1 MAPAH
6 KRSSALLS
14 SVSDTVQ
21 RYFAPITRLQFWD
34 GWLIPSSTSS
44 YMESEETKRTYRRT
58 LFDALCVAVLI
69 AYFLHFA
76 LPALRGGF
84 REDEMMNMGICWC
97 AGALKSLL
105 ANIVFWKLFLCL
117 GDALYY
123 LPLYLYRPGG
133 ALYYLPLYHF
143 FGLNPLPYRIAQISI
158 LAVSIP
164 VVYYLS
170 RRFTSSRSIAFLA
183 VLALCY
189 HPRLAGLVFVGAFIY
204 DVLCGFFYFAAFA
217 YYMHIRERGDS
228 LRPLHLL
235 GFLALYMCALN
246 CKEMAVTLPA
256 IVLIYEFL
264 KSRGWANW
272 KAFLRWILS
281 YLAPSLIAGLL
292 TVFYIYGK
300 THGGGSL
307 ASLDP
312 YRPKYSWHNFT
323 DSNSRFVGEL
333 LFAGHT
339 ITTTTLL
346 ILWAFVFIYA
356 FVRRDRMLQLMAFWI
371 VIVPLPLAFI
381 VPIRGDAPL
390 YLLLF
395 GWAMIFAKVAFDLI
409 TLISKLSVSVGNR
422 ILATATGATLGDPS
436 SKVSRRVFRIM
447 ATLLV
452 ALALAAFT
460 QRENQRLRV
469 PWFNVGAKTSH
480 VIHTFRSLGLH
491 PMHGSRILL
500 LLKEN
505 LFQNKWNAFFIA
517 SLVWNDH
524 SLRIWV
530 ESVDELTPQQQANA
544 DYIISL
550 SEFSADVIREPEL
563 PKSD

>member
-1 MAPAH
+1 LAGALLGGNRCHTWPWISLSPFSG
-6 KRSSALLS
+6 SSAEPSGSL
-14 SVSDTVQ
+14 
-21 RYFAPITRLQFWD
+21 RM
-34 GWLIPSSTSS
+34 IPSLASS
-44 YMESEETKRTYRRT
+44 RREGTEAGRVYQRTV
-58 LFDALCVAVLI
+58 FDAICVVVLI

-105 ANIVFWKLFLCL
+105 ANIVFWKPFLCP
-117 GDALYY
+117 GDGLYY

-143 FGLNPLPYRIAQISI
+143 FGLDPLPYRIVHVSI
-158 LAVSIP
+158 LTVSIP
-164 VVYYLS
+164 LVYYLS
-170 RRFTSSRSIAFLA
+170 RRLASSVSIAFLA

-189 HPRLAGLVFVGAFIY
+189 HPRLASLVFVGAFIY
-204 DVLCGFFYFAAFA
+204 DVLCGFFYFAALT
-217 YYMHIRERGDS
+217 YYVHIREKELS
-228 LRPLHLL
+228 LRPLQLL
-235 GFLALYMCALN
+235 GFLVLYVCALN
-246 CKEMAVTLPA
+246 CKEMAVTLPV

-264 KSRGWANW
+264 KSPSWADW
-272 KAFLRWILS
+272 KAFLRWIPS
-281 YLAPSLIAGLL
+281 YAAPSLLAGLL

-300 THGGGSL
+300 THGSGSL
-307 ASLDP
+307 GSLDP
-312 YRPKYSWHNFT
+312 YQPKYSWHNFT
-323 DSNSRFVGEL
+323 ASNAKFVGEL

-339 ITTTTLL
+339 VTPIALL
-346 ILWAFVFIYA
+346 LLWAIVFIYA
-356 FVRRDRMLQLMAFWI
+356 FIRRDRMLRLMAFWI

-381 VPIRGDAPL
+381 VPMRGDAPL

-395 GWAMIFAKVAFDLI
+395 GWAMIFAKIASDLI
-409 TLISKLSVSVGNR
+409 TLISKFSIFVGNR
-422 ILATATGATLGDPS
+422 ILAAATGATVGDAS
-436 SKVSRRVFRIM
+436 STVPPRIFRIIV
-447 ATLLV
+447 TVLV
-452 ALALAAFT
+452 AFALAAFT
-460 QRENQRLRV
+460 QRENQRLQV
-469 PWFNVGAKTSH
+469 PWLNVGARTSH
-480 VIHTFRSLGLH
+480 VIQAFRSLGLR

-530 ESVDELTPQQQANA
+530 EGADELTSQQQTNV

-550 SEFSADVIREPEL
+550 SEFSADVIRAPEL
-563 PKSD
+563 PTSD

>member
-1 MAPAH
+1 MIA
-6 KRSSALLS
+6 
-14 SVSDTVQ
+14 
-21 RYFAPITRLQFWD
+21 
-34 GWLIPSSTSS
+34 SSTLGGTEKERADR
-44 YMESEETKRTYRRT
+44 YTI
-58 LFDALCVAVLI
+58 LDAICVAVLI
-69 AYFLHFA
+69 AYFLYFA

-105 ANIVFWKLFLCL
+105 ANIVFWKLFLCP
-117 GDALYY
+117 GDALYD

-143 FGLNPLPYRIAQISI
+143 FGLDPLPYRVVQISI
-158 LAVSIP
+158 LAASIP
-164 VVYYLS
+164 LVYYLS
-170 RRFTSSRSIAFLA
+170 RRLACSRSIAFLA

-217 YYMHIRERGDS
+217 YYIHIREKDVS
-228 LRPLHLL
+228 LRPVQLL
-235 GFLALYMCALN
+235 GFLALYVCALN
-246 CKEMAVTLPA
+246 CKEMAVTLPV

-264 KSRGWANW
+264 KSHGWADS
-272 KAFLRWILS
+272 KAFLRWIRLDA
-281 YLAPSLIAGLL
+281 APSLIAGLL
-292 TVFYIYGK
+292 TVLYIYGK
-300 THGGGSL
+300 THGSGSL

-323 DSNSRFVGEL
+323 ASNGRFVGEL
-333 LFAGHT
+333 LFSGHA
-339 ITTTTLL
+339 ITPITLL

-356 FVRRDRMLQLMAFWI
+356 FVRREHTLQLMAFWI

-381 VPIRGDAPL
+381 VPMRGDAPL

-395 GWAMIFAKVAFDLI
+395 GWAMIFAKIVFDLI
-409 TLISKLSVSVGNR
+409 TLISKFAVFAANR
-422 ILATATGATLGDPS
+422 VRAATAGATVGLVS
-436 SKVSRRVFRIM
+436 TKVSPPVFRIM

-452 ALALAAFT
+452 AFALAAFT
-460 QRENQRLRV
+460 QRENQRLQA
-469 PWFNVGAKTSH
+469 PWLNAGTKTSH
-480 VIHTFRSLGLH
+480 VIQRFRSLGLR
-491 PMHGSRILL
+491 PLNDSSILL

-505 LFQNKWNAFFIA
+505 IFQNRWNVFFIA
-517 SLVWNDH
+517 SLVWNNH

-530 ESVDELTPQQQANA
+530 ENVNELTPQQQANV
-544 DYIISL
+544 DYIISV
-550 SEFSADVIREPEL
+550 SEFEADVIRSPKL

>member
-1 MAPAH
+1 M
-6 KRSSALLS
+6 
-14 SVSDTVQ
+14 
-21 RYFAPITRLQFWD
+21 
-34 GWLIPSSTSS
+34 IPSPTLD
-44 YMESEETKRTYRRT
+44 YPEAETNKAYQRPV
-58 LFDALCVAVLI
+58 FDAICVVVLI

-105 ANIVFWKLFLCL
+105 ANIVFWKLFLCP
-117 GDALYY
+117 GCALYDF
-123 LPLYLYRPGG
+123 YLYRPGG

-143 FGLNPLPYRIAQISI
+143 FDLNPLPYRIVQISI
-158 LAVSIP
+158 LVASIP
-164 VVYYLS
+164 LVYYLS
-170 RRFTSSRSIAFLA
+170 RRLASSRSIAFLA

-204 DVLCGFFYFAAFA
+204 DVLCGFFYFAALA
-217 YYMHIRERGDS
+217 YYLRIRERGVS
-228 LRPLHLL
+228 LQAMQLL
-235 GFLALYMCALN
+235 WFLALYVMALN
-246 CKEMAVTLPA
+246 CKEMAVTLPV

-264 KSRGWANW
+264 KSPDWTDW
-272 KAFLRWILS
+272 KAFLRWIRS
-281 YLAPSLIAGLL
+281 YAAPSLIAGLL
-292 TVFYIYGK
+292 TISYIYGK
-300 THGGGSL
+300 IHGSGSL

-312 YRPKYSWHNFT
+312 YRPIYSWHNFT
-323 DSNSRFVGEL
+323 ASNANFVGQL

-339 ITTTTLL
+339 ITPIALL
-346 ILWAFVFIYA
+346 LLWALVFIYA
-356 FVRRDRMLQLMAFWI
+356 LVRRDRTLQLMAFWI

-381 VPIRGDAPL
+381 VPIRSDASL

-395 GWAMIFAKVAFDLI
+395 GWAMIFAKVVFDML
-409 TLISKLSVSVGNR
+409 TLISKFSVFIGNHVLTAATSAIVGEAFR
-422 ILATATGATLGDPS
+422 KISP
-436 SKVSRRVFRIM
+436 RVFRIV

-452 ALALAAFT
+452 AFALAAFT

-469 PWFNVGAKTSH
+469 PWLNVGSKTSH
-480 VIHTFRSLGLH
+480 VIQAFRSLGLR
-491 PMHGSRILL
+491 PLHGSSVLL

-505 LFQNKWNAFFIA
+505 IFQNKWNVFFIA

-530 ESVDELTPQQQANA
+530 ENVNELTPQQQANV
-544 DYIISL
+544 DYIISM
-550 SEFSADVIREPEL
+550 SEFNADVIRSPEL